1 MDPKVYVVLGGSSP
15 GVFARP
21 PIMPI
26 IIKCTSVPEA
36 NAAAGLQKVFNKLD
50 CQNAEGNPEAF
61 AVALAQS
68 NQISDLFATQGP
80 FYAVYNGKSERAI
93 YVRDFSAVEAQVH
106 DHLFAKHHRFE
117 SIKDALAY
125 MVLKGNLAK
134 MKELGLYT
142 SKSDLSTSK
151 SGQSTSAARHTDLE
165 HLKTRMVYS
174 YVRDY
179 TGIIDT
185 IYGKT
190 SSPPEY
196 PLHALGKHAG
206 YYLEAHGYTQDT
218 ITGIEGIW
226 SESSNVDEFIDLL
239 APSGMATTEI
249 RWLWDL
255 IRHDDDCGF

>member
-21 PIMPI
+21 PFLSHATSSPIMPI

-142 SKSDLSTSK
+142 SKSGSLHIPNSWHIQNLPCSSQIYPPPNLGNPPQLHDTQTWNIRKLGWYIPTFETTLGSLIQSMAKPHRLRSILFMPLENMQVLTSRPMVIPK
-151 SGQSTSAARHTDLE
+151 IQLQALKEYGQKVAMWMNL
-165 HLKTRMVYS
+165 
-174 YVRDY
+174 
-179 TGIIDT
+179 
-185 IYGKT
+185 
-190 SSPPEY
+190 
-196 PLHALGKHAG
+196 
-206 YYLEAHGYTQDT
+206 
-218 ITGIEGIW
+218 
-226 SESSNVDEFIDLL
+226 
-239 APSGMATTEI
+239 
-249 RWLWDL
+249 
-255 IRHDDDCGF
+255 